1 MTTQTPLRSLEGIL
15 LVDKPMGCTSHK
27 VVERLRRKLRMK
39 RIGHAG
45 TLDPIATGLLIVLVG
60 KATKLS
66 QFLMNLD
73 KDYEGTI
80 LLGQSTD
87 THDGEGVIEEEKTV
101 PDLDETKVEG
111 YLKQFLGDQ
120 NQIPPM
126 FSAKKINGLPLY
138 KLARK
143 GKVTERQPR
152 LIRIFAF
159 DLLNL
164 YLPKLDFHISCSKGT
179 YVRTMAHDLGQKIGC
194 GAHLTALR
202 RTAIE
207 RFDLAQATP
216 LEQIETMTEIEIQ
229 RLLIP
234 GYQAIPSQLL

>member
-1 MTTQTPLRSLEGIL
+1 MITQQKSLEGIL
-15 LVDKPMGCTSHK
+15 LVDKPMGCTSHT
-27 VVERLRRKLRMK
+27 VVERLRRKLGIR

-45 TLDPIATGLLIVLVG
+45 TLDPIATGLLIILVG

-80 LLGQSTD
+80 LFGQSTN
-87 THDGEGVIEEEKTV
+87 THDREGEIEEEK
-101 PDLDETKVEG
+101 PIPELDKTQMSG
-111 YLKQFLGDQ
+111 YLKQFIGDQ
-120 NQIPPM
+120 HQIPPM
-126 FSAKKINGLPLY
+126 FSAKKVKGLPLY

-159 DLLNL
+159 DLLSL

-179 YVRTMAHDLGQKIGC
+179 YVRTIAHDLGQKIGC
-194 GAHLTALR
+194 GAHLTALK

-207 RFDLAQATP
+207 RFDLAKATP
-216 LEQIETMTEIEIQ
+216 LEAVEAMTEREIQ